1 VVLPPP
7 AVSPVASSSPL
18 DDPSKVLPMTTI
30 IERPATPT
38 TFVPPA
44 PRFRRRAT
52 GAAVVVGGLL
62 TAAGFAATVWETAPG
77 KLAYLDS
84 LVGRPAAQPDRG
96 RPAAGIVPMLLALAG
111 MTRSRWRIGGNIG
124 LALSLPGA
132 FAVTGMLITDFYDLA
147 IRQSLPAEQAAAVSD
162 AAEELPLAGLV
173 GGPLIMLTFVGM
185 TVLGVAAWRA
195 GFFHW
200 AMVLPVPASVA
211 TIALPV
217 GAVPGITQGALLGL
231 YMVLVG
237 VAAWRMTDEEWVTG
251 LRGPLNP

>member
-1 VVLPPP
+1 
-7 AVSPVASSSPL
+7 
-18 DDPSKVLPMTTI
+18 MTTI
-30 IERPATPT
+30 IERPAAPT

-44 PRFRRRAT
+44 TRFRRRAM
-52 GAAVVVGGLL
+52 GAAAVVGGLL
-62 TAAGFAATVWETAPG
+62 TAAGFAATVWETGPD

-84 LVGRPAAQPDRG
+84 LVVDPLRSQVAAVLLHYG
-96 RPAAGIVPMLLALAG
+96 YMGVVPMLLALAA

-132 FAVTGMLITDFYDLA
+132 FAVTGMLVTDFYDLA
-147 IRQSLPAEQAAAVSD
+147 IRQSLPAEQAVAVSN

-185 TVLGVAAWRA
+185 TVLGVAAWQA
-195 GFFHW
+195 GFLHW

-217 GAVPGITQGALLGL
+217 GAVQGITQGALLGL
-231 YMVLVG
+231 FMVLVG

-251 LRGPLNP
+251 LRRPLNP

>member
-1 VVLPPP
+1 MAVL
-7 AVSPVASSSPL
+7 L
-18 DDPSKVLPMTTI
+18 HYGYM
-30 IERPATPT
+30 
-38 TFVPPA
+38 
-44 PRFRRRAT
+44 
-52 GAAVVVGGLL
+52 
-62 TAAGFAATVWETAPG
+62 
-77 KLAYLDS
+77 
-84 LVGRPAAQPDRG
+84 
-96 RPAAGIVPMLLALAG
+96 GIVPMLLALAA

-132 FAVTGMLITDFYDLA
+132 FAVTGMLVTDFYDLA
-147 IRQSLPAEQAAAVSD
+147 IRQSLPAEQAVAVSN

-185 TVLGVAAWRA
+185 TVLGVAAWQA

-217 GAVPGITQGALLGL
+217 GAVQGITQGALLGL
-231 YMVLVG
+231 FMVLVG

-251 LRGPLNP
+251 LRRPLNP